1 MHSTPLIINAA
12 VPSVNDALSQARGF
26 GRLSGDP
33 VVVVPQSLDDA
44 IWRIGG
50 CVAVGLKLVQ
60 AAETLEAM
68 LRAVKI
74 LLEAVGGNWR
84 NCEAMEQRNGFAVL
98 AEVLRQKIGF
108 ALGGMV
114 MRNPSSLDV
123 TPDELEVFIRQLLRQ
138 NHSLSIHLPTVCFS
152 LTLKFGEEQHLW
164 KPRRFT
170 TRNLCTLQ
178 RAASTIITTRS
189 ASREYVR

>member
-1 MHSTPLIINAA
+1 
-12 VPSVNDALSQARGF
+12 VQA
-26 GRLSGDP
+26 SE
-33 VVVVPQSLDDA
+33 SLD
-44 IWRIGG
+44 
-50 CVAVGLKLVQ
+50 
-60 AAETLEAM
+60 AM

-123 TPDELEVFIRQLLRQ
+123 TPDELEVFIRQLLRNILQ
-138 NHSLSIHLPTVCFS
+138 FVGYDEKHPTESLIINPLAYRVLLVDLEIWRRATS
-152 LTLKFGEEQHLW
+152 LDTQKLYYAQFVHFAKGSKHHHYNAKRFQRIRTLNFYEV
-164 KPRRFT
+164 T
-170 TRNLCTLQ
+170 TSN
-178 RAASTIITTRS
+178 
-189 ASREYVR
+189 